1 MSERL
6 PEQSQPILP
15 SRPEQGRALIAVLA
29 VVAALAALAL
39 LFSRGADRLERDW
52 SAQLTESST
61 VQVMV
66 ASETLRP
73 AQMGAVETALR
84 DTLPDARIR
93 VLEMDELDAL
103 LRPWLGDAQL
113 PDDLPVPGLI
123 RVDSRVALPVE
134 SLQRRLEGDGIRIVV
149 DDHSRFSGRLS
160 RTVGRLVLLGLGL
173 VVATLGAAL
182 AVSLF
187 ATRAGLSA
195 QRDIIHVLVQAGASD
210 NFIAKLF
217 VGASARRGAVGGA
230 LGCAVAAGLWLLVSL
245 GPGRGTVGWGGILD
259 GVIDI
264 ILLAALALCFGVVC
278 AGAAGWAATRQLAD
292 ERRRL

>member
-6 PEQSQPILP
+6 PDTSQPILP
-15 SRPEQGRALIAVLA
+15 IRPEQGRALVAVIAVMA
-29 VVAALAALAL
+29 TLAALSL

-52 SAQLTESST
+52 SAQLSESST

-66 ASETLRP
+66 ASETLRA
-73 AQMGAVETALR
+73 AQLGAVEEALR
-84 DTLPDARIR
+84 SALPDARIT
-93 VLEMDELDAL
+93 VLAADELDAL

-123 RVDSRVALPVE
+123 RVDSRTALPVE

-149 DDHSRFSGRLS
+149 DDHSRFSGSLS
-160 RTVGRLVLLGLGL
+160 RTVGRLVLLGLLL
-173 VVATLGAAL
+173 VVATLFAAL
-182 AVSLF
+182 SVSLF

-210 NFIAKLF
+210 RFIARLF
-217 VGASARRGAVGGA
+217 LGASARRGAVGGGI
-230 LGCAVAAGLWLLVSL
+230 GCVVAAVLWAAISF
-245 GPGRGTVGWGGILD
+245 GPARGTVGWGGPVDAL
-259 GVIDI
+259 VDI
-264 ILLAALALCFGVVC
+264 ILLCALALCFGVVC
-278 AGAAGWAATRQLAD
+278 AAAAAWAATRQLQD